1 MSLDSVPPSN
11 APTVLLVD
19 DEAAVRD
26 FVRIVLTQAGYT
38 VISAADARQA
48 LELFQADPER
58 FAVVI
63 SDIRMPVRS
72 GLELAADLH
81 ALRPGVPVV
90 FMSGFVG
97 GNNGNHPLAL
107 PPGSSVL
114 EKPFTRD
121 GLLQAVKHAI
131 QV

>member
-1 MSLDSVPPSN
+1 MSPDFVPSPN

-26 FVRIVLTQAGYT
+26 FVRIVLTHAGYA

-72 GLELAADLH
+72 GLELGADLH
-81 ALRPGVPVV
+81 ALRPEVPVV

-97 GNNGNHPLAL
+97 GNNGNQPLAL
-107 PPGSSVL
+107 PPGAIVL

-121 GLLQAVKHAI
+121 GILQAIQQAI
-131 QV
+131 KA